1 MKKLLTKGIAT
12 LSIALVILIL
22 GNYQNVSAES
32 NDLNLDELYEDA
44 KNGISDLTEEELN
57 SLSSNLSLQLVP
69 SKTTNL
75 NLLSTTNTGQSNA
88 LVDTYTTAKIIESNE
103 DSEEI
108 AIVVFSDISFEE
120 DSAVPTPGGISTL
133 ATGSLDDDLTDPTV
147 SVRAYST
154 IYVETTT
161 TNGVDYMRLT
171 RTKGGWTIL
180 DNQVSVSNKT
190 VAYGTNGMNVTTQTR
205 TASISGMTFDIT
217 VSPAF
222 KYVITS
228 TDHKVGA
235 TSTAKLTRGGSSWTL
250 RLDNSLGTF

>member
-1 MKKLLTKGIAT
+1 MKKLLAKGIAT
-12 LSIALVILIL
+12 LSIALVVLIL

-32 NDLNLDELYEDA
+32 NELNLEELYEDA

-75 NLLSTTNTGQSNA
+75 DLLSTTNTGQSPP
-88 LVDTYTTAKIIESNE
+88 LVDTYTTAKIIDSNE

-133 ATGSLDDDLTDPTV
+133 GTGSFDDNQTDTTV

-154 IYVETTT
+154 IYFETKKTD
-161 TNGVDYMRLT
+161 GVDYMRLT

-180 DNQVSVSNKT
+180 DNQVSVSNRT

-205 TASISGMTFDIT
+205 TSNISGNTFDIT
-217 VSPAF
+217 VNPAF
-222 KYVITS
+222 KYVITA

-235 TSTAKLTRGGSSWTL
+235 TTTAKLTRGSRSWTL
-250 RLDNSLGTF
+250 RLDNSMGTF

>member
-1 MKKLLTKGIAT
+1 MKKLLVKGIAT
-12 LSIALVILIL
+12 LSIAFILSIL
-22 GNYQNVSAES
+22 GNYQNASAES
-32 NDLNLDELYEDA
+32 IKLNLDELYEDA

-57 SLSSNLSLQLVP
+57 SLSTNLSLQLVP
-69 SKTTNL
+69 SKSTDL
-75 NLLSTTNTGQSNA
+75 NLLSTTDAGQSNP
-88 LVDTYTTAKIIESNE
+88 LVETYTTARIIESNE
-103 DSEEI
+103 ASEEI

-120 DSAVPTPGGISTL
+120 DSVVSTPGGISTL
-133 ATGSLDDDLTDPTV
+133 GTGQIDDDQTDTTV

-171 RTKGGWTIL
+171 RTRGGWTIL

-205 TASISGMTFDIT
+205 TANISGMTFDIT

-222 KYVITS
+222 KYVITA